1 MVSDGQP
8 VAVVC
13 LNADIW
19 LQRWLGQWCKAVLS
33 KVGLPEIALDSVVVR
48 DGQVSMWVAGE
59 SIPRQFEQADY
70 TVALGRDYQDLDFT
84 LSGMSAVVVS
94 WSVMRLLWSV

>member
-1 MVSDGQP
+1 MYI
-8 VAVVC
+8 VC
-13 LNADIW
+13 LVCFDADIW

-70 TVALGRDYQDLDFT
+70 TVALGRDYQELDFK
-84 LSGMSAVVVS
+84 LSGVSAVLVCCC
-94 WSVMRLLWSV
+94 